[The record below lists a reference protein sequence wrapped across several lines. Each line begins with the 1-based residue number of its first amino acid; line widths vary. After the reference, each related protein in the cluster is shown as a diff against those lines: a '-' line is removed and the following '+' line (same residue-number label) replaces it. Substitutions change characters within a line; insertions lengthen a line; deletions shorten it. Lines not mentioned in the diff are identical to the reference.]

1 MPNSID
7 GAIMSKVMLENLHN
21 KALRLRMELAALNL
35 AARDPRTP
43 KAARLLA
50 LAVIA
55 YALSPID
62 LIPDFIPI
70 LGHLDDLLIV
80 PAGIALAI
88 RLIPPEVM
96 NDCRNQILNES
107 VPAKNYWAALVIAA
121 IWLGALCAIIAA
133 LRH

>member
-1 MPNSID
+1 
-7 GAIMSKVMLENLHN
+7 MSKVMLENLRN
-21 KALRLRMELAALNL
+21 KALSLRRELAALNL
-35 AARDPRTP
+35 AASDPRTP
-43 KAARLLA
+43 KAARLLT

-133 LRH
+133 LRD